1 MSCVLVRTTFW
12 RSLKFFLVHQLFNS
26 ILQCSLRPLIRKAF
40 CLWITDSRV
49 VYLHMLWIH
58 IWLPFNYFE
67 PKCSPCSPKSGHTRW
82 PALLAPGFVCL
93 FLEFLPMKYRY
104 FLFVEI
110 WQLWTFKNIQNIP
123 LRCLI
128 SIVTL
133 MWFRVTMATRLWV
146 CLWWYFQIGL
156 NQDEDP
162 PWKWE
167 APSHGLESQMEWRRK
182 WAEPQPSPLSASGQQ
197 LQCDLTLKRSSL
209 SYLEEHDFQTGSS
222 NQQVLLQLV
231 SVRHFDTGK
240 RKLINQ
246 HFQ

>member
-1 MSCVLVRTTFW
+1 MSCVLGRTTFW

-82 PALLAPGFVCL
+82 PTLLAPGFVCL

-182 WAEPQPSPLSASGQQ
+182 WAEPQPSPLCFWTAAAVWPHTEEVIPFLPRRTWLSNWE
-197 LQCDLTLKRSSL
+197 LKP
-209 SYLEEHDFQTGSS
+209 TGSS
-222 NQQVLLQLV
+222 SACLCQAFWH
-231 SVRHFDTGK
+231 REEK
-240 RKLINQ
+240 IN
-246 HFQ
+246 